1 MGKTSLLLCSIL
13 AAGVLTLVFQPIA
26 LAQEPS
32 ADRVN
37 HIVAAVLTAH
47 GGKEAVAGV
56 QSVLARGTISD
67 FFKKAQGEYA
77 RYYARPQ
84 KLRIE
89 IKADREGE
97 VRILDGNRGWRGS
110 LSTLVEVQGAP
121 LQAMAYQ
128 FAYLDLPMGFADGTY
143 SVTYEGKKEHRGRTL
158 NLLVVEAKG
167 GQRIRVYTDPES
179 NIIVRA
185 AADFSMGMGSS
196 ELSTEYEDFR
206 PVGKVLFPFRLVN
219 YAGEKKLSVIS
230 LSEIM
235 INPAVPGNIFGPTST
250 NQEGDGTRQATP

>member
-1 MGKTSLLLCSIL
+1 MGKTLSLFCTIL

-26 LAQEPS
+26 LAQERPV
-32 ADRVN
+32 DQVN
-37 HIVAAVLTAH
+37 HIVAAVLRAH

-56 QSVLARGTISD
+56 QSVIARGTISD

-77 RYYARPQ
+77 RHYARPQ

-89 IKADREGE
+89 IKADRKGE

-110 LSTLVEVQGAP
+110 LSQLVEVQGAP

-128 FAYLDLPMGFADGTY
+128 FAYLDLPMGFVDGTY

-158 NLLVVEAKG
+158 NLLVVETKG
-167 GQRIRVYTDPES
+167 GQRIRVYTDPDN

-230 LSEIM
+230 LSEITV
-235 INPAVPGNIFGPTST
+235 NPEVPQGAF
-250 NQEGDGTRQATP
+250 TPAGK

>member
-1 MGKTSLLLCSIL
+1 MKKSSSLLCRIL
-13 AAGVLTLVFQPIA
+13 TAGVLTLVFQPIA
-26 LAQEPS
+26 VAQERPT
-32 ADRVN
+32 DQVN
-37 HIVAAVLTAH
+37 QIVAAVLTAH

-56 QSVLARGTISD
+56 QSVIARGTISD

-110 LSTLVEVQGAP
+110 LSTMVEVHGAP
-121 LQAMAYQ
+121 LKAMAYQ

-158 NLLVVEAKG
+158 NLLLVETKG
-167 GQRIRVYTDPES
+167 GQNIRVYTDPEK

-185 AADFSMGMGSS
+185 AAEFSMGMGSS

-230 LSEIM
+230 LSEITVNAEVQQGAF
-235 INPAVPGNIFGPTST
+235 IPAGK
-250 NQEGDGTRQATP
+250 